1 MADISASLHVRLI
14 FLHNATCL
22 VFFLFLSQFF
32 IYFFFSFSLV
42 IHFPAEFFIFPDLC
56 LAYSR
61 REHKTAIAQN
71 CDDDKNSCLNFVSF
85 LYKFTARFQAF
96 IYRDVLNVY
105 AQLKFNLVFFLPSQR
120 I

>member
-14 FLHNATCL
+14 FLQNATGL
-22 VFFLFLSQFF
+22 VFFCFCRNFLFIFF
-32 IYFFFSFSLV
+32 LLFACYTFSCRIF
-42 IHFPAEFFIFPDLC
+42 HFPRLVPGILEK
-56 LAYSR
+56 R
-61 REHKTAIAQN
+61 AQN